1 MTLLKQIE
9 ITVQIQES
17 NSPDT
22 FILAEDGG
30 ICFNLELPCPQ
41 GQDISI

>member
-9 ITVQIQES
+9 ITGNQES
-17 NSPDT
+17 NSPDK
-22 FILAEDGG
+22 FILAKEGG
-30 ICFNLELPCPQ
+30 TCFNLELPCPQ